1 MLYPPSLTHLPTRVW
16 HLELAALRPP
26 ARSLPATARAGRAA
40 VPFGPLNRWF
50 YREVG
55 RDFHWVDR
63 LGWSERRWQG
73 WAESVETW
81 LLHERGTPA
90 GYAELRPSR
99 DGATEIAF
107 FGLLAPFRGRGLGGA
122 FLARVAARSQQLAPA
137 GRVVLQTCEL
147 DGPHALDNYRAR
159 GFAVVRET
167 VEPRGRIGPGAG
179 G

>member
-1 MLYPPSLTHLPTRVW
+1 MPEPASLTQLPTRVW
-16 HLELAALRPP
+16 HLELEALRPP
-26 ARSLPATARAGRAA
+26 ARPLPATARAERAA

-63 LGWSERRWQG
+63 LGWSEQRWQA

-81 LLHERGTPA
+81 LLHDQGTPA
-90 GYAELRPSR
+90 GYAELRPFR

-122 FLARVAARSQQLAPA
+122 FLARVAERAQRLGAD

-159 GFAVVRET
+159 GFRVAREAI
-167 VEPRGRIGPGAG
+167 EPRGRMAPRTG